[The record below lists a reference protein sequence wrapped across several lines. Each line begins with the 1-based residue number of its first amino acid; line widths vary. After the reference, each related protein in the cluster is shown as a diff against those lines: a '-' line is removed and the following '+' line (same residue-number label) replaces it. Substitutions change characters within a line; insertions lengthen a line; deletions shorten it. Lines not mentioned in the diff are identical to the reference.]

1 MMFEANRIESRASAI
16 SSHTGTMQS
25 TRRSFLCSLTTA
37 AVAAPSVSAGLQGNG
52 KRPNMLII
60 MADDMGFSDIGCFG
74 SEIATPNIDRLAQR
88 GVRFTHFYNCAR
100 CCPSRAALLTG
111 LDNHAAGVGD
121 MVQSR
126 DIPAYEGYLNQNCVT
141 LAEALRPAGYHPL
154 MVGKWH
160 VGENRGHWP
169 TDRGFEHYFGLISG
183 ACNYFRLDPERK
195 MALDGEPWHPPEQ
208 GFYMT
213 DAFTDHAVS
222 LLDDYGRRQ
231 DPFLLYL
238 AYTAPH
244 WPLHAWPDD
253 IARYRGKYKDG
264 WDRLRL
270 ERHHRQLEMGIVDK
284 RWPLTPRDRDVPA
297 WEDVDDKD
305 DKDHRMA
312 TYAAQITRMDDGIG
326 RVMDKLRQVGQEDNT
341 LVLFLSD
348 NGACHEIVNR
358 GKPGAEIGSADS
370 FLSYGVGWANAG
382 NTPFRLYKHWTHE
395 GGIAAPFIASWPN
408 VIKRQNSLFHQPA
421 HITDIM
427 PTALE
432 MAGAQYPKTFQGND
446 ITPTQA
452 RSLLPIFRT
461 QRWSGH
467 EALFWEHEGN
477 RAVHQGNWKLVNR
490 FPDRWELYDLDADRT
505 ELKDRSAE
513 EPDRVRAMSSLYEQ
527 WAHEHGVIPFQNLPK
542 AKRV

>member
-1 MMFEANRIESRASAI
+1 ME
-16 SSHTGTMQS
+16 S
-25 TRRSFLCSLTTA
+25 TRRSFLCSLTA
-37 AVAAPSVSAGLQGNG
+37 AASTSITPNRANSQANQR
-52 KRPNMLII
+52 RPNVLVI

-74 SEIATPNIDRLAQR
+74 SEIQTPNIDRLAKR

-100 CCPSRAALLTG
+100 CCPSRASLLTG
-111 LDNHAAGVGD
+111 LDNHSVGVGD
-121 MVQSR
+121 MVQDRGPGS
-126 DIPAYEGYLNQNCVT
+126 YQGYLNDHCVT
-141 LAEALRPAGYHPL
+141 LAEALKPAGYHPL

-160 VGENRGHWP
+160 VGENQGHWP

-195 MALDGEPWHPPEQ
+195 MALDGEPWRPPAE

-222 LLDDYGRRQ
+222 LLDDYGRRP

-253 IARYRGKYKDG
+253 IAKYRGKYRKG
-264 WDRLRL
+264 WDQLRL
-270 ERHHRQLEMGIVDK
+270 DRHARQLDIGIVDK
-284 RWPLTPRDRDVPA
+284 RWPLTPRDAGVPA
-297 WEDVDDKD
+297 WDKVANQD
-305 DKDHRMA
+305 YEDHRMA
-312 TYAAQITRMDDGIG
+312 IYAAQITRMDQGIG
-326 RVMDKLRQVGQEDNT
+326 RILTKLQEVGQEENT

-358 GKPGAEIGSADS
+358 GKPDAEMGSADS

-395 GGIAAPFIASWPN
+395 GGIAAPFVARWPG
-408 VIKRQNSLFHQPA
+408 VIPSENSLFHQPA

-427 PTALE
+427 PTVLE
-432 MAGAQYPKTFQGND
+432 LAGARYPKTFRGKE
-446 ITPTQA
+446 ILPTNA
-452 RSLLPIFRT
+452 KSLVPIFRG

-467 EALFWEHEGN
+467 DALFWEHEGN
-477 RAVHQGNWKLVNR
+477 RAVHQANWKLVSR
-490 FPDRWELYDLDADRT
+490 YPDRWELYDLEADRT
-505 ELKDRSAE
+505 ELNDRAAK
-513 EPDRVRAMSSLYEQ
+513 EPDRVRSMVSLYEG
-527 WAHEHGVIPFQNLPK
+527 WARQHGVIPFENLPK
-542 AKRV
+542 ARPE

>member
-1 MMFEANRIESRASAI
+1 MVEARN
-16 SSHTGTMQS
+16 
-25 TRRSFLCSLTTA
+25 
-37 AVAAPSVSAGLQGNG
+37 
-52 KRPNMLII
+52 
-60 MADDMGFSDIGCFG
+60 
-74 SEIATPNIDRLAQR
+74 
-88 GVRFTHFYNCAR
+88 
-100 CCPSRAALLTG
+100 
-111 LDNHAAGVGD
+111 
-121 MVQSR
+121 
-126 DIPAYEGYLNQNCVT
+126 IPAYQGYLNQNCVT

-183 ACNYFRLDPERK
+183 ASNYFRLDPGRK
-195 MALDGEPWHPPEQ
+195 MALDSEPWRPPDQ

-222 LLDDYGRRQ
+222 LLEDYGRRE

-253 IARYRGKYKDG
+253 IAKYKGKYKRG

-270 ERHHRQLEMGIVDK
+270 ERHGRQLDMGVVDK
-284 RWPLTPRDRDVPA
+284 RWPLTPRDSEVPA
-297 WEDVDDKD
+297 WEDVPDQDEKD
-305 DKDHRMA
+305 LRMA
-312 TYAAQITRMDDGIG
+312 TYAAQIARMDQGIG
-326 RVMDKLRQVGQEDNT
+326 RVLAKLREVGQEDNT

-358 GKPGAEIGSADS
+358 GKPDAAIGSADS

-395 GGIAAPFIASWPN
+395 GGIAAPFIARWPN
-408 VIKRQNSLFHQPA
+408 VIKAQNSLFHQPA

-432 MAGAQYPKTFQGND
+432 VAGATYPKTFAGHD
-446 ITPTQA
+446 ILPSRA
-452 RSLLPIFRT
+452 KSLVPAFRG

-477 RAVHQGNWKLVNR
+477 RAVHQGKWKLVNR
-490 FPDRWELYDLDADRT
+490 FPDRWELYDLEADRT
-505 ELKDRSAE
+505 ELKDRAAQ
-513 EPDRVRAMSSLYEQ
+513 EPNRLRNMVSLYDE
-527 WAHEHGVIPFQNLPK
+527 WAHEQGVVPFQNLPK
-542 AKRV
+542 AGPA